1 MPSLG
6 WAVRGAAS
14 CCGVIFINDVEYS
27 KVLGMWASPI
37 HAVNVD
43 VVWASLGEGGG
54 AGRDGVSEGM
64 DTDL

>member
-1 MPSLG
+1 
-6 WAVRGAAS
+6 
-14 CCGVIFINDVEYS
+14 
-27 KVLGMWASPI
+27 MWASPI

-54 AGRDGVSEGM
+54 AGWDGVSEGM